1 MVIYD
6 GTVLAAWGN
15 IERRYMCHSI
25 RKSYL
30 SALYGIH
37 VGKGNINLNVT
48 LAALNIDDEP
58 PLTKAEKNAR
68 VFDLLTSRS
77 GVYHDAANESEEMSK
92 YRPKRGSHPPG
103 EFFWYN
109 NWGFAALGT
118 IFEQETNTRIF
129 VEFKKQIADPLD
141 MQDFRLELTN
151 YQYEPDRSI
160 HPGYPFRMSTRDMA
174 RFGLLY
180 LREGIW
186 NNKQIIPK
194 NWTKESTSPHVVF
207 DKPYFSYTGYG
218 YMWWAGE
225 LGDSEKY
232 KMYSASGYGGHSI
245 DVLPAQN
252 LVFVHRVDTYA
263 QKNVDKAE
271 RLKLLNMVLAAKV
284 SEAKPHPKMMPIQDS
299 LKRTD
304 IVELAPNILDRY
316 VKTYKVGNFEV
327 IITKST
333 NNGLLIESRMKYKT
347 GKFRLLPLS
356 KTRFVAEDVEAPVS
370 FGVDDSGNPV
380 QITIEFP
387 SGEKLYGSPID

>member
-1 MVIYD
+1 
-6 GTVLAAWGN
+6 
-15 IERRYMCHSI
+15 
-25 RKSYL
+25 
-30 SALYGIH
+30 
-37 VGKGNINLNVT
+37 
-48 LAALNIDDEP
+48 
-58 PLTKAEKNAR
+58 
-68 VFDLLTSRS
+68 
-77 GVYHDAANESEEMSK
+77 
-92 YRPKRGSHPPG
+92 
-103 EFFWYN
+103 
-109 NWGFAALGT
+109 
-118 IFEQETNTRIF
+118 
-129 VEFKKQIADPLD
+129 

-232 KMYSASGYGGHSI
+232 KMYSAIGYGGHSI

-333 NNGLLIESRMKYKT
+333 NNDLLIESRIKYKT